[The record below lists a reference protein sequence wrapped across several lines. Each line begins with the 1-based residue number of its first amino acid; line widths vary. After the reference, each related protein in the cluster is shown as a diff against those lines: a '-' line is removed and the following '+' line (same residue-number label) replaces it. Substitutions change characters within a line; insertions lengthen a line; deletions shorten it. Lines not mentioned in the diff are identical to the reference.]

1 MYNGQLAPVAKDSL
15 ALLGKRRGPAKDR
28 RGPRQGNARGKAG
41 LHGGMAALPH
51 AVNEPLVASTRTAIE
66 ALRGRDSDLPR
77 VARRLAK
84 LLTVTGVASAV
95 IGGAEA
101 AIEHYRGSFNQWSM
115 WTPIACS
122 AALLVASAAA
132 LSSERAFRKWMPAA
146 SWLMIADGLAGTFY
160 HARGIHR
167 RPGGFHEPIFNL
179 AAGAPIFAPLIL
191 AGAGA
196 VGLLALV
203 LDKSAAA
210 QSEQGGR

>member
-1 MYNGQLAPVAKDSL
+1 MP
-15 ALLGKRRGPAKDR
+15 
-28 RGPRQGNARGKAG
+28 
-41 LHGGMAALPH
+41 GMSALPS
-51 AVNEPLVASTRTAIE
+51 AVNEPVVASTRTAIE
-66 ALRGRDSDLPR
+66 ALRGEEDDLGR

-84 LLTVTGVASAV
+84 LLTVTSVASAL

-115 WTPIACS
+115 WTPLACS
-122 AALLVASAAA
+122 AALFATSTAA
-132 LSSERAFRKWMPAA
+132 LTSHTAFRRWMPAA

-191 AGAGA
+191 SGAGA
-196 VGLLALV
+196 VGLLALL

-210 QSEQGGR
+210 QRESVKR

>member
-1 MYNGQLAPVAKDSL
+1 
-15 ALLGKRRGPAKDR
+15 
-28 RGPRQGNARGKAG
+28 
-41 LHGGMAALPH
+41 MAALPH

-122 AALLVASAAA
+122 AALLV
-132 LSSERAFRKWMPAA
+132 
-146 SWLMIADGLAGTFY
+146 T
-160 HARGIHR
+160 
-167 RPGGFHEPIFNL
+167 
-179 AAGAPIFAPLIL
+179 
-191 AGAGA
+191 
-196 VGLLALV
+196 
-203 LDKSAAA
+203 
-210 QSEQGGR
+210 